1 MNGQKDDIIRITHR
15 MMDEKLPYYRDS
27 AKYLQSVMKAMDQIE
42 LMKIIDD
49 LNIHELK
56 QCIAAGV
63 PGDAMHHAN
72 LRLKELKAEIK
83 AYIEK
88 KGAEAHASVEV
99 ETTEEEDKDVVEG
112 VQPSESGREGNSKT
126 MGDVGTNSGK

>member
-1 MNGQKDDIIRITHR
+1 MNGQRDDIIRITHR

-88 KGAEAHASVEV
+88 KGSEAHASVEV
-99 ETTEEEDKDVVEG
+99 ETIEERNKDVVERIFS
-112 VQPSESGREGNSKT
+112 SEGEREGDSGE
-126 MGDVGTNSGK
+126 MGESGTNSG